1 MTKLELKQ
9 HTKELYES
17 VIDLL
22 QTKENIELAL
32 YEGGIFED
40 RDRKSV
46 V

>member
-22 QTKENIELAL
+22 QTKENIDIEKEYKIILNN
-32 YEGGIFED
+32 F
-40 RDRKSV
+40 
-46 V
+46 